1 MMRTNGPRPHGPWD
15 PGLQTERTALAW
27 LRTTLAFTV
36 GTLVLLRLIA
46 WHNAAA
52 AAVCAVVLVPLAV
65 GSTWLTWRRNL
76 QEERRLHAGRPLPGA
91 ALHAA
96 VSAAVVL
103 AGAAALLY
111 IVL

>member
-1 MMRTNGPRPHGPWD
+1 MARNGQRPHGPWD

-36 GTLVLLRLIA
+36 GALVLLRLIA
-46 WHNAAA
+46 WHSVAA
-52 AAVCAVVLVPLAV
+52 AAVCAVVLVPLTV

-96 VSAAVVL
+96 VTTAAAL
-103 AGAAALLY
+103 TGAAALLY

>member
-1 MMRTNGPRPHGPWD
+1 MTANGPRPRQPWD

-36 GTLVLLRLIA
+36 GVLVLLRLLA
-46 WHNAAA
+46 WHSVLA
-52 AAVCAVVLVPLAV
+52 AAVCAVVLVPLVA

-76 QEERRLHAGRPLPGA
+76 QEERRLHAARPLPGA
-91 ALHAA
+91 GLHAA
-96 VSAAVVL
+96 VTAAVVL
-103 AGAAALLY
+103 TGAAALLY